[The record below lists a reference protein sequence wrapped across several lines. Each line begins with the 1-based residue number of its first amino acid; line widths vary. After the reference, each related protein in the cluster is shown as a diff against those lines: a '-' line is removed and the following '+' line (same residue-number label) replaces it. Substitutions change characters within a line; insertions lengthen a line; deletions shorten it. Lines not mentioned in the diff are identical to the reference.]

1 MPFTLPPLPYSSDA
15 LEPYMD
21 KLTVE
26 IHHGKHHAAY
36 VNNLNKAL
44 EQAPELAGKTLEEL
58 LAGYCSAVPEAI
70 RTAVRNNGGGHFSH
84 SLYWQVMAPGAGG
97 EPTGKLVAAID
108 KTFGGFGAF
117 KDKFSA
123 AALGRF
129 GSGWAWLQAD
139 DNSHLVVTSTPLH
152 DNPVNEGKHAL
163 LVIDVWEH
171 AYYLK
176 YQNRRNEFIAAWW
189 NLVNWKEVSRRFES
203 VSR

>member
-139 DNSHLVVTSTPLH
+139 DNSHLEVTSTPLH